1 MSYDDNDTPAI
12 RRNIKKARRQWGQFR
27 KLLERDSVP
36 ARVAGMY
43 YQAVIASVL
52 LYGSESW
59 VVSPSTLRE
68 LEGFHVEAA
77 RRLTDMRPLK
87 IKGLLVYPHSPDV
100 LATAHLQPIACY
112 IQKRQHTVYNTIRG
126 RDVLKECEGAEW
138 RRGTPPCLFWAEQDM
153 TVPERLDYGA
163 EGEGST
169 HTPPAS
175 RARMAPQARPTIA
188 EERPREAMSVTDAA
202 TEARWRAAHINSHP
216 VVAPYMAPSIIGR
229 SASFLE

>member
-1 MSYDDNDTPAI
+1 MVYNEYGEVLKLVRQFKYLGRIVSYDDNDTPAI

-77 RRLTDMRPLK
+77 RRLTGMRPRK
-87 IKGLLVYPHSPDV
+87 VKGV
-100 LATAHLQPIACY
+100 
-112 IQKRQHTVYNTIRG
+112 
-126 RDVLKECEGAEW
+126 
-138 RRGTPPCLFWAEQDM
+138 
-153 TVPERLDYGA
+153 
-163 EGEGST
+163 
-169 HTPPAS
+169 
-175 RARMAPQARPTIA
+175 
-188 EERPREAMSVTDAA
+188 
-202 TEARWRAAHINSHP
+202 
-216 VVAPYMAPSIIGR
+216 
-229 SASFLE
+229 